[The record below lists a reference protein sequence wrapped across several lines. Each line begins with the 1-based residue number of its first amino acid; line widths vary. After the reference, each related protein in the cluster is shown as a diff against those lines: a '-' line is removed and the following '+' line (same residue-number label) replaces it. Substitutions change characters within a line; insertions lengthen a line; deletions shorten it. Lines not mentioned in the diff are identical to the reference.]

1 MGKNSKW
8 YIAGILLI
16 GVAIGIVFVGSL
28 TSVVHW
34 AGTNKF
40 CGEFCHSMDLTYAA
54 YKKGQHFQT
63 ASGATAGCSDC
74 HLLNH
79 SNPHVGPVDYTML
92 LLDKAR
98 AGTNSLIGEI
108 QGSLSTPEKQLE
120 KRKEMSEAV
129 HKQMIE
135 RNFSACRG
143 CHDIS
148 RMHNPKKP
156 FIAKLH
162 QNLDKDPK
170 KPMDCLACHPKAG
183 HDYAAADAELAK
195 AKGEAKPEAKAE
207 PVAAK

>member
-148 RMHNPKKP
+148 SMHNPKKP

-207 PVAAK
+207 PVVAK

>member
-108 QGSLSTPEKQLE
+108 QGSLNTPEKQLE

-148 RMHNPKKP
+148 SMHNPKKP

-183 HDYAAADAELAK
+183 HDYTAADAELAK
-195 AKGEAKPEAKAE
+195 TKGEAKPEAKAE